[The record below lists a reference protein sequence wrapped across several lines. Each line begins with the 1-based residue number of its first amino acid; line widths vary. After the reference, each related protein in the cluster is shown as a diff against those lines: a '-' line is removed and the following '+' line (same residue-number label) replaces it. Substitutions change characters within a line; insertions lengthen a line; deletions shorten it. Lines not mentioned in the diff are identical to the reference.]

1 MNGLPVP
8 GSPRAERSR
17 RAFDV
22 EGELA
27 LHLVADPRQQEL
39 AQNQHRGRGGDEQ
52 QGEKRDQHSGA
63 DTRQERLALT
73 RLCALGRR
81 ATGPRLD

>member
-1 MNGLPVP
+1 MNGLP
-8 GSPRAERSR
+8 RAGLPAGGEVAESVH
-17 RAFDV
+17 V

-63 DTRQERLALT
+63 DARQERLALT
-73 RLCALGRR
+73 RLRALGRR